1 MGYHET
7 MSKMESIAAKAHAET
22 ISNAKASTKQAAE
35 AAYHEASKQ
44 VSHTASALQMGC
56 GKVASVAGDISVGSA
71 IVGAAAFTLG
81 GPFNPI
87 SDLALANA
95 ALTGG
100 ISFGATACEVGASYV
115 SNSLNQSKATLSAA
129 SIIGH
134 EFAQSTNP
142 KKAAI
147 GNAIGLASW
156 TASKLSSPT
165 DTGHENNN
173 DNSSD
178 GKGMHAAGD
187 SNKEGGTAGAS
198 DESTNEGTS
207 STASDNT

>member
-1 MGYHET
+1 
-7 MSKMESIAAKAHAET
+7 MESIEAKAHAET

-35 AAYHEASKQ
+35 VAYHEASKQ
-44 VSHTASALQMGC
+44 VSNAASALQSGC
-56 GKVASVAGDISVGSA
+56 GNIANVAGHISAGSA
-71 IVGAAAFTLG
+71 IFGAATFTAG
-81 GPFNPI
+81 GFLNPV

-100 ISFGATACEVGASYV
+100 ISFGATVCEVGASYV

-147 GNAIGLASW
+147 GNAVGLASW
-156 TASKLSSPT
+156 AASNLSGPSNTEHENDGDRSSNGKGVDTASKTNTEST
-165 DTGHENNN
+165 TGTSN
-173 DNSSD
+173 D
-178 GKGMHAAGD
+178 
-187 SNKEGGTAGAS
+187 
-198 DESTNEGTS
+198 STNEGTS
-207 STASDNT
+207 STASENT